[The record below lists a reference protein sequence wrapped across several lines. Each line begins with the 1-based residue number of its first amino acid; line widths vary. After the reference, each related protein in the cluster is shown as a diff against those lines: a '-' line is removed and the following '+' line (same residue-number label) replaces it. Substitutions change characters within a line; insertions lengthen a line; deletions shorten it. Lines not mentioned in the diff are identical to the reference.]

1 MVTPGVNE
9 ETKAR
14 IRPGSAALLVL
25 WTAIDAGAL
34 LLLLKSVQNSAE
46 FGRLQPAVLLLN
58 VIGVIALVTLLTRK
72 LWQLFRE
79 YRDHVPGSRLI
90 ARTVLIFG
98 ALVVA
103 PLLIVYLSSLEFLDR
118 GIDSW
123 FQVEV
128 KRGLNDAVDL
138 SRAALNLRMREYSER
153 TQSLAHT
160 LGKVAP
166 ADIQTRLDDERR
178 VSEALEIVLFGGHER
193 IIASSLENP
202 LETLPS
208 RPPSDLLRQ
217 VGQARP
223 YVSLDSPA
231 GGKYIIRTAAALPDT
246 LAGPDP
252 RYVVAIYPV
261 PAQLSELADAVQRS
275 YSQYGDVAAMREPL
289 KYSFR
294 LTLTLVLL
302 LAMLA
307 AIYGAIF
314 SAQRLVGPV
323 QDLIAG
329 TRAVGK
335 GDFGTRLPL
344 PSRDEMGFLVHS
356 FNDMTKR
363 LRRAREEATQSQQAV
378 ERERERLAIILARLS
393 TGVLA
398 VDRMLTV
405 RIANQAAGAILGTDL
420 SAATGRALPE
430 LAATNE
436 RLGQFVAA
444 IAVRFAGGREEWREQ
459 LDLDSQSGR
468 RVLMC
473 ACTPLP
479 GEDSDMGYV
488 IVFDDI
494 TALLQAQRDAAW
506 GEVARRLAHEIKNP
520 LTPIQLSAERLRR
533 RLLSTLKAAD
543 AEILD
548 RATHTIVQQV
558 ETMQQMVNA
567 FSEYARAPEM
577 RVTRFSLN
585 QLVIDVT
592 DLYRS
597 QDPRTAIQLALDE
610 KLDLVEADRG
620 RVRQILNNLV
630 TNALE
635 ALDGVA
641 KPVLEIGTRLESGGD
656 AAYAVISV
664 CDNGPGFQR
673 ELLGRV
679 FDPYVTSKPKGTG
692 LGLAIVKKIVE
703 EHGGRIDADNR
714 SEGGARVRVV
724 LPVKDSTRS
733 STGGARVRELKGL
746 AHNGPAHTGPPGS
759 TFNDRSR
766 AVAEG
771 EST

>member
-1 MVTPGVNE
+1 MVTPGVNGE
-9 ETKAR
+9 PKKR
-14 IRPGSAALLVL
+14 VRLSGAALLIL
-25 WTAIDAGAL
+25 WTAIGAGAL

-46 FGRLQPAVLLLN
+46 FGRLQPWILLLN
-58 VIGVIALVTLLTRK
+58 VIGVIALSILLARK
-72 LWQLFRE
+72 LWQLVRE
-79 YRDHVPGSRLI
+79 YRDHVPGSRLT

-98 ALVVA
+98 ALVIA
-103 PLLIVYLSSLEFLDR
+103 PLLIVYLSSLEFLNR

-128 KRGLNDAVDL
+128 KQGLNDALVL
-138 SRAALNLRMREYSER
+138 SRAALDLQMREHTER
-153 TQSLAHT
+153 TQSLASS
-160 LGKVAP
+160 LAKAAP

-178 VSEALEIVLFGGHER
+178 VSEGLEIVLFGEHER
-193 IIASSLENP
+193 IIAASLDNP

-208 RPPSDLLRQ
+208 RPPSDLIRQ
-217 VGQARP
+217 VGQLRP
-223 YVSLDSPA
+223 YVSLEPQA
-231 GGKYIIRTAAALPDT
+231 GGKYLIRTAAALSDSPASTDS
-246 LAGPDP
+246 

-261 PAQLSELADAVQRS
+261 PAQLSALSEAVQRS
-275 YSQYGDVAAMREPL
+275 YSQYGDLAAMREPL

-314 SAQRLVGPV
+314 SAQRLVRPV

-363 LRRAREEATQSQQAV
+363 LRRAHEEAIHSQQAV

-393 TGVLA
+393 TGVVA
-398 VDRMLTV
+398 IDRTLTV
-405 RIANQAAGAILGTDL
+405 RMANHAAGAILGTDL
-420 SAATGRALPE
+420 SAATGRSLPE
-430 LAATNE
+430 LAASNE

-444 IAVRFAGGREEWREQ
+444 VAVRFAGGREEWREQ
-459 LDLDSQSGR
+459 LDLDSQAGR
-468 RVLMC
+468 RTLMC

-479 GEDSDMGYV
+479 VEDSDMGYV

-533 RLLSTLKAAD
+533 RLLSGLSPRD

-577 RVTRFSLN
+577 RITQFSLN
-585 QLVIDVT
+585 QLVTDVA
-592 DLYRS
+592 DLYRL
-597 QDPRTAIQLALDE
+597 QDPRAVIHLGLDE
-610 KLDLVEADRG
+610 SLGEIEADRG

-635 ALDGVA
+635 ALDGVGT
-641 KPVLEIGTRLESGGD
+641 PTLEITTRLESGGD
-656 AAYAVISV
+656 AAYAVVTV

-692 LGLAIVKKIVE
+692 LGLAIVKKIIE

-714 SEGGARVRVV
+714 PEGGARVRVV

-733 STGGARVRELKGL
+733 ATGGARERREQL
-746 AHNGPAHTGPPGS
+746 
-759 TFNDRSR
+759 RRER
-766 AVAEG
+766 A
-771 EST
+771 

>member
-1 MVTPGVNE
+1 MVTSGVNE
-9 ETKAR
+9 ETKAG
-14 IRPGSAALLVL
+14 IKPGSAALLLL
-25 WTAIDAGAL
+25 WTAIGAGAL

-58 VIGVIALVTLLTRK
+58 VIGVIALVTLLARK

-103 PLLIVYLSSLEFLDR
+103 PLLIVYLSSLEFLNR

-128 KRGLNDAVDL
+128 KQGLNDAVRL
-138 SRAALNLRMREYSER
+138 SRAALDLRMREYSER

-160 LGKVAP
+160 LEKVSA
-166 ADIQTRLDDERR
+166 ADIQTRLDDERV

-193 IIASSLENP
+193 IIAASLENP

-217 VGQARP
+217 VGQLRP
-223 YVSLDSPA
+223 YVSLEPQA
-231 GGKYIIRTAAALPDT
+231 GGKYIIRTAAALADP
-246 LAGPDP
+246 LASADS

-261 PAQLSELADAVQRS
+261 PAQLSELAEAVQRS

-314 SAQRLVGPV
+314 SAQRLVSPV

-363 LRRAREEATQSQQAV
+363 LRRAREEALHSQQAV

-393 TGVLA
+393 TGVVA

-405 RIANQAAGAILGTDL
+405 RMANHAAGAILGTDL
-420 SAATGRALPE
+420 SAATGRSLPE

-459 LDLDSQSGR
+459 LDLDSQAGR
-468 RVLMC
+468 RTLMC

-533 RLLSTLKAAD
+533 RLLASMKPPD

-577 RVTRFSLN
+577 RITRFSLN
-585 QLVIDVT
+585 QLVTDVA

-597 QDPRTAIQLALDE
+597 QDPRTAIHLALDDT
-610 KLDLVEADRG
+610 LDLIEADRG

-635 ALDGVA
+635 ALEGVA
-641 KPVLEIGTRLESGGD
+641 QSRLEIATRLESGGD
-656 AAYAVISV
+656 AAYAVITV

-733 STGGARVRELKGL
+733 ATGGTRTR
-746 AHNGPAHTGPPGS
+746 
-759 TFNDRSR
+759 R
-766 AVAEG
+766 ALAEG
-771 EST
+771 ERA

>member
-1 MVTPGVNE
+1 MVTPGVNGE
-9 ETKAR
+9 PKKR
-14 IRPGSAALLVL
+14 MRLSGAALLIL
-25 WTAIDAGAL
+25 WTAIGAGAL

-46 FGRLQPAVLLLN
+46 FGRLQPWILLLN
-58 VIGVIALVTLLTRK
+58 VVGVIALSLLLARK
-72 LWQLFRE
+72 LWQLIRE
-79 YRDHVPGSRLI
+79 YRDHVPGSRLT
-90 ARTVLIFG
+90 ARTVVIFG
-98 ALVVA
+98 ALVIA
-103 PLLIVYLSSLEFLDR
+103 PLLIVYLSSLEFLNR

-128 KRGLNDAVDL
+128 KQGLNDALVL
-138 SRAALNLRMREYSER
+138 SRAALDLRMREYSQR
-153 TQSLAHT
+153 TQSLASS
-160 LGKVAP
+160 LAKAPP

-178 VSEALEIVLFGGHER
+178 VSEGLEIVLFGEHER
-193 IIASSLENP
+193 IIAASLENP

-208 RPPSDLLRQ
+208 RPPSDLIRQ
-217 VGQARP
+217 VGQLRP
-223 YVSLDSPA
+223 YVSLEPQS
-231 GGKYIIRTAAALPDT
+231 GGKYLIRTGAALSDSSASPDS
-246 LAGPDP
+246 
-252 RYVVAIYPV
+252 RYVVAIYAV
-261 PAQLSELADAVQRS
+261 PAQLSALSEAVQRS
-275 YSQYGDVAAMREPL
+275 YSQYGDLAAMREPL

-314 SAQRLVGPV
+314 SAQRLVRPV

-363 LRRAREEATQSQQAV
+363 LRRAHEEATHSQQAV
-378 ERERERLAIILARLS
+378 ERERERLSIILARLS
-393 TGVLA
+393 TGVVA
-398 VDRMLTV
+398 IDRTLTV
-405 RIANQAAGAILGTDL
+405 RMANHAAGAILGTDL
-420 SAATGRALPE
+420 SAATGRSLPE
-430 LAATNE
+430 LAASNE

-459 LDLDSQSGR
+459 LDLDSQAGR
-468 RVLMC
+468 RTLMC

-533 RLLSTLKAAD
+533 RLLSGMNPRD

-577 RVTRFSLN
+577 RITQFSLN
-585 QLVIDVT
+585 QLVTDVA

-597 QDPRTAIQLALDE
+597 QDPRAVIHVGLDE
-610 KLDLVEADRG
+610 HLEGIEADRG

-635 ALDGVA
+635 ALEGIGT
-641 KPVLEIGTRLESGGD
+641 PTLEITTRLESGGD
-656 AAYAVISV
+656 AAYAVVTV

-714 SEGGARVRVV
+714 PEGGARVRVV

-733 STGGARVRELKGL
+733 ATGGARERREQ
-746 AHNGPAHTGPPGS
+746 
-759 TFNDRSR
+759 FRRER
-766 AVAEG
+766 A
-771 EST
+771 

>member
-1 MVTPGVNE
+1 MVTSGVNE

-14 IRPGSAALLVL
+14 LRPGSAALLIL
-25 WTAIDAGAL
+25 WTAIGAGAL

-46 FGRLQPAVLLLN
+46 FGRLQPAVLVLN

-72 LWQLFRE
+72 LWQLVRE

-128 KRGLNDAVDL
+128 KQGLNDAVRL
-138 SRAALNLRMREYSER
+138 SRAALDLRMREYSER
-153 TQSLAHT
+153 TQSFART
-160 LGKVAP
+160 LEKVSA
-166 ADIQTRLDDERR
+166 ADLQTRLDDER
-178 VSEALEIVLFGGHER
+178 VISEALEIVLFGGHEH
-193 IIASSLENP
+193 IIAASLENP

-217 VGQARP
+217 VGQLRP
-223 YVSLDSPA
+223 YVSLEPQT
-231 GGKYIIRTAAALPDT
+231 GGKYIIRTAAALRDP
-246 LAGPDP
+246 LASTDS

-261 PAQLSELADAVQRS
+261 PAQLSALAEAVQRS

-314 SAQRLVGPV
+314 SAQRLVSPV

-363 LRRAREEATQSQQAV
+363 LRRAREEALHSQQAV

-393 TGVLA
+393 TGVVA
-398 VDRMLTV
+398 VDRKLTV
-405 RIANQAAGAILGTDL
+405 SMANHAAGSILGTDL

-459 LDLDSQSGR
+459 LDLDSQAGR
-468 RVLMC
+468 RTLMC

-494 TALLQAQRDAAW
+494 TTLLQAQRDAAW

-533 RLLSTLKAAD
+533 KLLSGMKAPD

-577 RVTRFSLN
+577 RITRFSLN
-585 QLVIDVT
+585 QLVTDVA

-597 QDPRTAIQLALDE
+597 QDPRADIHLVLDAQLDMI
-610 KLDLVEADRG
+610 EADRG

-635 ALDGVA
+635 ALEGVA
-641 KPVLEIGTRLESGGD
+641 QPRLEITTRSESGGD

-733 STGGARVRELKGL
+733 ATGGTRTR
-746 AHNGPAHTGPPGS
+746 
-759 TFNDRSR
+759 R
-766 AVAEG
+766 ALAEG
-771 EST
+771 ERA

>member
-1 MVTPGVNE
+1 MVTSGVNE
-9 ETKAR
+9 ETKTR
-14 IRPGSAALLVL
+14 LRMSSAALLIL
-25 WTAIDAGAL
+25 WGAIGFGAL

-46 FGRLQPAVLLLN
+46 FGRLQPAVLILN
-58 VIGVIALVTLLTRK
+58 VVGVIALVTLLTRK
-72 LWQLFRE
+72 LWQLFRD
-79 YRDHVPGSRLI
+79 YRDHVPGSRLT
-90 ARTVLIFG
+90 ARTVMIFG

-128 KRGLNDAVDL
+128 KQGLNDALVL
-138 SRAALNLRMREYSER
+138 SRAALSLRMREYSER
-153 TQSLAHT
+153 TESLARVLAKT
-160 LGKVAP
+160 SAD
-166 ADIQTRLDDERR
+166 DIQARLDDERHA
-178 VSEALEIVLFGGHER
+178 SEALEIVLFGEHER
-193 IIASSLENP
+193 IIAASLENP

-208 RPPSDLLRQ
+208 RPPSDLVRQ
-217 VGQARP
+217 VGQLRP
-223 YVSLDSPA
+223 YVSLDDPDSS
-231 GGKYIIRTAAALPDT
+231 GKYLIRTAAAVSDSTASTAPAST
-246 LAGPDP
+246 ES
-252 RYVVAIYPV
+252 RYVVAIYAV
-261 PAQLSELADAVQRS
+261 PAQLSALTEAVQRS
-275 YSQYGDVAAMREPL
+275 YSQYGDLAAMREPL

-314 SAQRLVGPV
+314 SAQRLVRPV

-363 LRRAREEATQSQQAV
+363 LRRAREEATHSQQAE

-393 TGVLA
+393 TGVVA
-398 VDRMLTV
+398 VDRVLTV
-405 RIANQAAGAILGTDL
+405 RMANHAAGSILGTDL
-420 SAATGRALPE
+420 SAATGRSLPE
-430 LAATNE
+430 LAASNE
-436 RLGQFVAA
+436 RLGQFMAA

-459 LDLDSQSGR
+459 LDLDGQAGR
-468 RVLMC
+468 RTLMC

-533 RLLSTLKAAD
+533 RLLSTMKPAD

-577 RVTRFSLN
+577 RISHFSLN
-585 QLVIDVT
+585 QLVTDVA

-597 QDPRTAIQLALDE
+597 QDPRATIHLALDE
-610 KLDLVEADRG
+610 QLASIEADRG

-635 ALDGVA
+635 ALDGVET
-641 KPVLEIGTRLESGGD
+641 PTLDITTRLESGGD
-656 AAYAVISV
+656 AAYAVVTV

-714 SEGGARVRVV
+714 PEGGARVRVV

-733 STGGARVRELKGL
+733 ATGGARERRETL
-746 AHNGPAHTGPPGS
+746 
-759 TFNDRSR
+759 RR
-766 AVAEG
+766 ERV
-771 EST
+771 

>member
-1 MVTPGVNE
+1 MVTSGVSE

-14 IRPGSAALLVL
+14 IRPGSAALLAL
-25 WTAIDAGAL
+25 WTAIGAGAL

-46 FGRLQPAVLLLN
+46 FGRLQPAVLVLN

-103 PLLIVYLSSLEFLDR
+103 PLLIVYLSSLEFLSR

-128 KRGLNDAVDL
+128 KQGLNDAVRL
-138 SRAALNLRMREYSER
+138 SRAALDLRMREYSER
-153 TQSLAHT
+153 TQSLART

-166 ADIQTRLDDERR
+166 ADIQTRLDDERV
-178 VSEALEIVLFGGHER
+178 VSEALEIVLFGGHGR
-193 IIASSLENP
+193 IIAASLENP

-217 VGQARP
+217 VGQMRP
-223 YVSLDSPA
+223 YVSLEPQT
-231 GGKYIIRTAAALPDT
+231 GGKYIIRTAAALSDP
-246 LAGPDP
+246 LAGGDS

-261 PAQLSELADAVQRS
+261 PAQLSQLAEAVQRS
-275 YSQYGDVAAMREPL
+275 FSQYGDVAAMREPL

-314 SAQRLVGPV
+314 SAQRLVSPV

-363 LRRAREEATQSQQAV
+363 LRRAREEALHSQQAV

-398 VDRMLTV
+398 VDRMLIV
-405 RIANQAAGAILGTDL
+405 RMANHAAGAILGTDF
-420 SAATGRALPE
+420 SAATARALPE

-459 LDLDSQSGR
+459 LELDGQAGR
-468 RVLMC
+468 RTLMC

-479 GEDSDMGYV
+479 GEDTDMGYV

-533 RLLSTLKAAD
+533 RLLSNLKAPD

-577 RVTRFSLN
+577 RITRFSLN
-585 QLVIDVT
+585 QLVTDVA

-597 QDPRTAIQLALDE
+597 QDPRALIQLALDE
-610 KLDLVEADRG
+610 RLEMIEADRG

-635 ALDGVA
+635 ALESVP
-641 KPVLEIGTRLESGGD
+641 KPQLEVSTRLENGGD

-714 SEGGARVRVV
+714 PEGGARVRVV

-733 STGGARVRELKGL
+733 ATEGARSRTASGQKSRLL
-746 AHNGPAHTGPPGS
+746 PAS
-759 TFNDRSR
+759 
-766 AVAEG
+766 
-771 EST
+771 

>member
-1 MVTPGVNE
+1 MVTSSVNE
-9 ETKAR
+9 ETKTR
-14 IRPGSAALLVL
+14 LRPSSAVLLIL
-25 WTAIDAGAL
+25 WTAVGFGAL

-46 FGRLQPAVLLLN
+46 FGRLQPAVLILN
-58 VIGVIALVTLLTRK
+58 VVGVIALVTLLTRK
-72 LWQLFRE
+72 LWQLFRD
-79 YRDHVPGSRLI
+79 YRNHVPGSRLT
-90 ARTVLIFG
+90 ARTVMIFG

-103 PLLIVYLSSLEFLDR
+103 PLLIVYLSSLEFLNR

-128 KRGLNDAVDL
+128 KQGLNDALVL
-138 SRAALNLRMREYSER
+138 SRAALSLRMREYSER
-153 TQSLAHT
+153 TESLARVLAKT
-160 LGKVAP
+160 SP
-166 ADIQTRLDDERR
+166 NDIQARLDDERHA
-178 VSEALEIVLFGGHER
+178 SEALEIVLFGEHER
-193 IIASSLENP
+193 IIAASLENP

-208 RPPSDLLRQ
+208 RPPSDLVRQ
-217 VGQARP
+217 VGQLRP
-223 YVSLDSPA
+223 YVSLDDPDSS
-231 GGKYIIRTAAALPDT
+231 GKYLIRTAAAVSDSTASASPAST
-246 LAGPDP
+246 ES
-252 RYVVAIYPV
+252 RYVVAIYAV
-261 PAQLSELADAVQRS
+261 PAQLSALTEAVQRS
-275 YSQYGDVAAMREPL
+275 YSQYGDLAAMREPL

-314 SAQRLVGPV
+314 SAQRLVSPV

-363 LRRAREEATQSQQAV
+363 LRRAREEATHSQQAV

-393 TGVLA
+393 TGVVA
-398 VDRMLTV
+398 VDRVLTV
-405 RIANQAAGAILGTDL
+405 RMANHAAGAILGTDL
-420 SAATGRALPE
+420 SAATGRSLPE
-430 LAATNE
+430 LAASNE

-459 LDLDSQSGR
+459 LDLDSQAGR
-468 RVLMC
+468 RTLMC

-533 RLLSTLKAAD
+533 RLLSTMKPAD

-577 RVTRFSLN
+577 RITHFSLN
-585 QLVIDVT
+585 QLVSDVA

-597 QDPRTAIQLALDE
+597 QDPRATIRLELDE
-610 KLDLVEADRG
+610 QLKSIEADRG

-635 ALDGVA
+635 ALESVGT
-641 KPVLEIGTRLESGGD
+641 PTLEITTRLESGGD
-656 AAYAVISV
+656 AAYAVVTV

-733 STGGARVRELKGL
+733 ATGGARERRDTLRRE
-746 AHNGPAHTGPPGS
+746 
-759 TFNDRSR
+759 R
-766 AVAEG
+766 A
-771 EST
+771 

>member
-1 MVTPGVNE
+1 MVTPGVSE
-9 ETKAR
+9 TETKAR
-14 IRPGSAALLVL
+14 IRPGSAVMLVL
-25 WTAIDAGAL
+25 WTAIGAGAL

-58 VIGVIALVTLLTRK
+58 VVGVIALVTLLARK

-103 PLLIVYLSSLEFLDR
+103 PLLIVYLSSLEFLNR

-128 KRGLNDAVDL
+128 KQGLKDALVL
-138 SRAALNLRMREYSER
+138 SREALNLRMREYSER
-153 TQSLAHT
+153 TQSLART
-160 LGKVAP
+160 LEKVAP
-166 ADIQTRLDDERR
+166 ADLQTRLDDERHT
-178 VSEALEIVLFGGHER
+178 SEAMEIVLFGGHEQ
-193 IIASSLENP
+193 IIAASLESP

-217 VGQARP
+217 VGQNRP
-223 YVSLDSPA
+223 YVSLEPQA
-231 GGKYIIRTAAALPDT
+231 GGKYIIRTAAALSDS
-246 LAGPDP
+246 LAGTDN
-252 RYVVAIYPV
+252 RYVVAIYTV
-261 PAQLSELADAVQRS
+261 PAQLAELAEAVQRS
-275 YSQYGDVAAMREPL
+275 YSQYGDLAAMREPL

-307 AIYGAIF
+307 AMYGAIF
-314 SAQRLVGPV
+314 SAQRLVAPV

-398 VDRMLTV
+398 VDRLLTV
-405 RIANQAAGAILGTDL
+405 RMANHAAGSILGTDL
-420 SAATGRALPE
+420 SAATGRSLPE
-430 LAATNE
+430 LAAGNE

-468 RVLMC
+468 RTLMC

-494 TALLQAQRDAAW
+494 TTLLQAQRDAAW

-533 RLLSTLKAAD
+533 RLLSTMKPAD

-577 RVTRFSLN
+577 RITRFSLN
-585 QLVIDVT
+585 QLVTDVA

-597 QDPRTAIQLALDE
+597 QDPRALIHLALDE
-610 KLDLVEADRG
+610 KLEAIEADRG

-635 ALDGVA
+635 ALDGVT
-641 KPVLEIGTRLESGGD
+641 KPTLEITTRLESGGD
-656 AAYAVISV
+656 AAYAVVTV

-714 SEGGARVRVV
+714 PEGGARVRVV

-733 STGGARVRELKGL
+733 ATGGTR
-746 AHNGPAHTGPPGS
+746 S
-759 TFNDRSR
+759 RSR

-771 EST
+771 ERA